1 MKIGIFGGSFNP
13 IHFGHV
19 RLARQLLAL
28 AGLDEV
34 WFVVSPQNPLKQQSE
49 MLDDR
54 VRLEMVQAALR
65 REKNMKASDVEFRLP
80 KPSYTW
86 NTLEM
91 LKKEHPGDEFTLLIG
106 GDNWERFHLW
116 YKAEEIRKRYPI
128 VVYPRVTNYTQ
139 TSPIPSEVGGN
150 GYQKPKKEAVDQMEQ
165 ISDGNS
171 TAAKVTMLPSFGGDG
186 GGFPLFNISSTMVR
200 QRIHEGRPI
209 NRLVPKAVAD
219 IIRERGLYL

>member
-1 MKIGIFGGSFNP
+1 MGMRIGIFGGSFNP

-28 AGLDEV
+28 TGLDEV
-34 WFVVSPQNPLKQQSE
+34 WFVVSPQNPLKQQNE
-49 MLDDR
+49 LLDDQ

-65 REKNMKASDVEFRLP
+65 REKHMKASDLEFRLP

-91 LKKEHPGDEFTLLIG
+91 LKQEHPGDEFTLLIG

-128 VVYPRVTNYTQ
+128 VVYPRV
-139 TSPIPSEVGGN
+139 SSMPSKGG
-150 GYQKPKKEAVDQMEQ
+150 GGEYQKPEKEETEDA
-165 ISDGNS
+165 SALS
-171 TAAKVTMLPSFGGDG
+171 TARVTKLSPFGGAG
-186 GGFPLFNISSTMVR
+186 GGFPLINISSTMVR
-200 QRIHEGRPI
+200 QRIREGRPI
-209 NRLVPKAVAD
+209 DRLVPRSVAR
-219 IIRERGLYL
+219 IIKERGLYL